1 MTQYYYLYQR
11 RVKVCILARFGG
23 FVVEVL
29 GSVVIGYGTHPS
41 SRSCNRNVIVQ
52 NRVRVNTIVSNVKRK
67 EKRGQCKRVQT
78 TLIWSSPLR
87 PSELHVTPDYLHHIN
102 SHASWSI

>member
-1 MTQYYYLYQR
+1 MSQYYYLYQR

-23 FVVEVL
+23 FVVEV

-52 NRVRVNTIVSNVKRK
+52 NIVRVNTIVSNVKRK
-67 EKRGQCKRVQT
+67 EKRSQCRRVQT
-78 TLIWSSPLR
+78 TLICSSPLR
-87 PSELHVTPDYLHHIN
+87 PSKLHVTPDYLHHIN